1 MKWGKKIATILVV
14 GLLII
19 QFIRPGRNRSNKI
32 SATDIIYTCDI
43 PSNVHQVLK
52 TSCYDCHSNNTNY
65 PWYAN
70 IQPFGWLLANHIQEG
85 KKELN
90 FSEFGSYTL
99 RRQKSK
105 LKGIENSIR
114 DGSMPL
120 GSYILMHKEALLSNK
135 EKALLIGW
143 SMIARNSSNFKE

>member
-1 MKWGKKIATILVV
+1 MNKKIAIFLAAC
-14 GLLII
+14 LLII
-19 QFIRPGRNRSNKI
+19 QFIQPAHNRSNKLLE
-32 SATDIIYTCDI
+32 TDITKAFVI
-43 PSNVHQVLK
+43 PANVQQVLK

-70 IQPFGWLLANHIQEG
+70 IQPFGWLLASHIKEG

-90 FSEFGSYTL
+90 FNEFGSYSL

-120 GSYILMHKEALLSNK
+120 GSYTLMHKEALLSNEEK
-135 EKALLIGW
+135 ELLIDW
-143 SMIARNSSNFKE
+143 SVKLKDSLTIKE

>member
-1 MKWGKKIATILVV
+1 MNKKIAIFLAAC
-14 GLLII
+14 LLII
-19 QFIRPGRNRSNKI
+19 QFIQPAHNRSNKLLE
-32 SATDIIYTCDI
+32 TDITKAFVI
-43 PSNVHQVLK
+43 PANVQQVLK

-70 IQPFGWLLANHIQEG
+70 IQPFGWLLASHIKEG
-85 KKELN
+85 KEELN
-90 FSEFGSYTL
+90 FNEFGSYSL

-120 GSYILMHKEALLSNK
+120 GSYTLMHKEALLSNEEK
-135 EKALLIGW
+135 ELLIDW
-143 SMIARNSSNFKE
+143 SVKLKDSLTIKE

>member
-1 MKWGKKIATILVV
+1 MKWIKKIAIVIVV

-19 QFIRPGRNRSNKI
+19 QFFRPARNRSNKV
-32 SATDIIYTCDI
+32 SATDITTIYVI
-43 PSNVHQVLK
+43 PVNVQQVLK

-65 PWYAN
+65 PWYAS
-70 IQPFGWLLANHIQEG
+70 IQPFGWLLAGHIKEG
-85 KKELN
+85 KAELN
-90 FSEFGSYTL
+90 FSEFGSYSL

-120 GSYILMHKEALLSNK
+120 GSYTLMHKEALLSND
-135 EKALLIGW
+135 EKALLLDW
-143 SMIARNSSNFKE
+143 SMKVRDSLTFKE